1 MNMKMKRWIALAA
14 IALLVVGALGAVVYN
29 AYAQGPTTD
38 GDEASESQD
47 NNPALQGQ
55 AGITSEEAEAII
67 LAQYPGAKVVAT
79 ELENEGGVLLY
90 SIELDN
96 GEEVEV
102 DANNGTLLPAEA
114 ETGAESGG

>member
-1 MNMKMKRWIALAA
+1 MKINRWIVLTT
-14 IALLVVGALGAVVYN
+14 IALLVVGAIGAVAYT

-38 GDEASESQD
+38 GNESSESQD

-55 AGITSEEAEAII
+55 AGITQEEAETIA
-67 LAQYPGAKVVAT
+67 LTGYPGAKVLGT

-96 GEEVEV
+96 GAEVEV
-102 DANNGTLLPAEA
+102 DANAGTILPAEA
-114 ETGAESGG
+114 ESGG